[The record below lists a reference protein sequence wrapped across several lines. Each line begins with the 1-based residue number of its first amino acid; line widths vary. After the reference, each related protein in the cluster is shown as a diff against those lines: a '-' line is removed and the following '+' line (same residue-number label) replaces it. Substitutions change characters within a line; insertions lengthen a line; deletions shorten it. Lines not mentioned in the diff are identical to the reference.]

1 LDFYEQSGMRQE
13 QRLRTTGDAATYL
26 LDGIAQSGGPREQKG
41 AKRSKKGGH
50 ILTKNISF
58 AETETGGQAIIRDRG
73 KPDPSPQNFR

>member
-1 LDFYEQSGMRQE
+1 MRQE

-73 KPDPSPQNFR
+73 ETGGQAIIRGNWGSGNYS